1 MAGEQGRG
9 RRLNIL
15 LGLLKAVHVLCA
27 VVWVGG
33 MTFAYVV
40 LRPGMAVLEPPQRIA
55 LHSQVFRRFFLII
68 WHAMPLLLL
77 TGFIMIFAVFGGM
90 ASVAWP
96 VHVMLLLGLVMSAIF
111 LAIFF
116 GPYRTFRASPGPV
129 PLEAIRK
136 LIGLNLAL
144 GVVTIAVAAFG

>member
-1 MAGEQGRG
+1 
-9 RRLNIL
+9 
-15 LGLLKAVHVLCA
+15 
-27 VVWVGG
+27 VWVGG
-33 MTFAYVV
+33 MAFAYIV

-68 WHAMPLLLL
+68 WHAMPLILL

-111 LAIFF
+111 LVIFF

-129 PLEAIRK
+129 PLDAIRK

-144 GVVTIAVAAFG
+144 GVVTIAIAAFG